1 MNELR
6 QLNKKHQAFILEY
19 VKNGNN
25 GTQAYLYAY
34 PNAKETT
41 ARANANKLLT
51 NSEIVEHIQRLQD
64 EYLKN
69 AILSTLELEKVLSD
83 IVMSDK
89 SSNTDKIKSIDT
101 LNKMRGVYTQKIE
114 LPQFDC
120 KWSKQK

>member
-83 IVMSDK
+83 IVINND
-89 SSNTDKIKSIDT
+89 SSNNDKIRAIDT

-114 LPQFDC
+114 LPQLNC
-120 KWSKQK
+120 KWSK